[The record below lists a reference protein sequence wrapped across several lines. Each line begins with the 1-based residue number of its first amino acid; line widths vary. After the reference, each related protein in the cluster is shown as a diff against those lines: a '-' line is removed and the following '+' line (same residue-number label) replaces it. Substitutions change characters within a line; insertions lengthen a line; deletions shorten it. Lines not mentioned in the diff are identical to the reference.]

1 MSTYTVRPL
10 SDHTWLGKR
19 PRIASRFDSDWNS
32 TRALVLAEVRHL
44 RGKNLVLGMD
54 VPESQIRIDGELYA
68 NARPS
73 SPAVEV
79 AFESKHGPLIY
90 RCDRYVSQS
99 VSKTGP
105 DWQHN
110 VRAIALT
117 LQALRAVDRYGAA
130 ESGEQYAGYRQ
141 LASAPAVM
149 AQDSAVTVIYNHAGL
164 EPNGGHTVA
173 EAFRLAR
180 RNTHPDLTGQR
191 LGWDQVE
198 EAGKALGL
206 L

>member
-1 MSTYTVRPL
+1 M
-10 SDHTWLGKR
+10 
-19 PRIASRFDSDWNS
+19 
-32 TRALVLAEVRHL
+32 

-54 VPESQIRIDGELYA
+54 VFESQIRLDGELYA
-68 NARPS
+68 NARPA

-90 RCDRYVSQS
+90 RCDRYVDQRGGGS
-99 VSKTGP
+99 
-105 DWQHN
+105 WRHN

-141 LASAPAVM
+141 LAATPAVM
-149 AQDSAVTVIYNHAGL
+149 TQETAVTVIYDAAGL
-164 EPNGGHTVA
+164 DPNGRHTVA

-198 EAGKALGL
+198 QAGKTLGL